1 MLLLLNS
8 LIFFSTFF
16 ISSFFSILFSY
27 DLMTLPKIKNLHL
40 IIIQILITRFMMVIF
55 FYCDTEDRLI
65 WFFSKPL
72 RNGRQ
77 NRSQPTTWFE
87 GLHSVFLVLY
97 VFFLI
102 LMLFW
107 PPILV
112 FVSFTIFSIW
122 FILVFGVLL
131 LRAWLLP
138 HYLCWV
144 YWLFS
149 WSLQSNWKDIYF
161 LIAHH

>member
-1 MLLLLNS
+1 MELLLLS
-8 LIFFSTFF
+8 FLIFFSTFF

-40 IIIQILITRFMMVIF
+40 IIIQILITRFMMIIF
-55 FYCDTEDRLI
+55 FYCDTEDKLI
-65 WFFSKPL
+65 WFFFKPS

-77 NRSQPTTWFE
+77 NQSQPTTWYE
-87 GLHSVFLVLY
+87 DLNSVFLVLY

-122 FILVFGVLL
+122 FILVVGVLL

-144 YWLFS
+144 CWLFS
-149 WSLQSNWKDIYF
+149 SSL
-161 LIAHH
+161 